1 MTSFPETDR
10 HLAGGVAG
18 NGSRRA
24 EEQEGEV
31 VGLNDV
37 GGGFFFFG
45 MMLVV
50 VDRGG
55 LPYWSGS
62 GLSTHTLEA
71 QYDKPN

>member
-1 MTSFPETDR
+1 MG
-10 HLAGGVAG
+10 AVG
-18 NGSRRA
+18 RRSKKA
-24 EEQEGEV
+24 KWWALMMLV
-31 VGLNDV
+31 VV
-37 GGGFFFFG
+37 FFFG